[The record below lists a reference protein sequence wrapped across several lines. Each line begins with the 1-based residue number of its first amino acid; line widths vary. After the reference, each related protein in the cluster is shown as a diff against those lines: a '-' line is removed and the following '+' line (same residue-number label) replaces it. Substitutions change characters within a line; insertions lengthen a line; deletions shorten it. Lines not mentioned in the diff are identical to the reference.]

1 MKGIVVPVALI
12 REIAQQSLDPKA
24 KELPNPWSSHGLLIK
39 SLKEKPELKW
49 SNPLELKN
57 QVDALYTENFGTR
70 DECNKRLKEAAK
82 NSPKVSVTCTYL
94 LKFTKFSLQRNPQR
108 SLHNLHPRPTFL
120 NKVS

>member
-24 KELPNPWSSHGLLIK
+24 KDLPNPWSSHGLLIK

-82 NSPKVSVTCTYL
+82 NAPKVSINYIYL
-94 LKFTKFSLQRNPQR
+94 LVFTNSAFEGIHQEAFTTCS
-108 SLHNLHPRPTFL
+108 
-120 NKVS
+120 